1 MKVRSRHKISPEGI
15 KKILIRSTN
24 WVGDSVMMI
33 PSLAAIRRSF
43 PHAQITVLATPW
55 VIPLLENHPAV
66 DRTMIMEKS
75 GGFFASFRELARII
89 SWLRDERFDLGIL
102 FQNAFEAAFLAY
114 MGRVRHIVGYDTDG
128 RGFFLTH
135 KVIRDRGILS
145 VHQAEYF
152 LGLIEAMG
160 WEVEER
166 EPSLYVNDEDTES
179 TSLLLSTMGIDHR
192 LFVVG
197 LNPGAV
203 YGSAK
208 RWPEDR
214 FATLGDWAAKR
225 WAAKV
230 LLFGSPSETEIA
242 ARVSHRMHTNPVNLC
257 GRTTLGQVMALI
269 KRCNLFVTNDT
280 GLMHVAAAFSVPIV
294 AIFGSTDPVATGP
307 ISRNVR
313 IVRHSIDCSPCL
325 KEVCPTDHR
334 CMLSIEPQEVWS
346 EMEDLKKELRIK
358 KLKDE

>member
-1 MKVRSRHKISPEGI
+1 MKVRSRHKVSPEGI
-15 KKILIRSTN
+15 EKILVRSTN
-24 WVGDSVMMI
+24 WVGDTVMMI
-33 PSLAAIRRSF
+33 PSLVAIRRSF

-55 VIPLLENHPAV
+55 VIALLENHPAV
-66 DRTMIMEKS
+66 DRIMVMEKS
-75 GGFFASFRELARII
+75 PGFIVSFKELARII
-89 SWLRDERFDLGIL
+89 SWLRAERFDLAIL

-114 MGRVRHIVGYDTDG
+114 MGRVRYIVGYDTDG

-135 KVIRDRGILS
+135 KVIRDRDILS

-160 WEVEER
+160 WEVEEG
-166 EPSLYVNDEDTES
+166 EPILYLNDQDIKS
-179 TSLLLSTMGIDHR
+179 TSLILSSMGIEDS

-214 FATLGDWAAKR
+214 FAILGDWVAKR
-225 WAAKV
+225 WGAKV
-230 LLFGSPSETEIA
+230 LLFGSRSEREIA
-242 ARVSHRMHTNPVNLC
+242 AAVSHHMHANPVNLC
-257 GRTTLGQVMALI
+257 GRTTLGQAMALI

-280 GLMHVAAAFSVPIV
+280 GLMHVAAAFNVPIV

-307 ISRNVR
+307 MSRNAR
-313 IVRHSIDCSPCL
+313 IVRHGMDCGPCL
-325 KEVCPTDHR
+325 KEVCPSNHR
-334 CMLSIEPQEVWS
+334 CMLSIQPDEVWE
-346 EMEDLKKELRIK
+346 EMEELKRELKI
-358 KLKDE
+358 